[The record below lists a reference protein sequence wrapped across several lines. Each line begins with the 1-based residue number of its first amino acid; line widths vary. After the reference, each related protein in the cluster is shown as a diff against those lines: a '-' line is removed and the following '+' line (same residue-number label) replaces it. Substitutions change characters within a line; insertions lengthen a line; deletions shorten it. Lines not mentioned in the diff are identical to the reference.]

1 VCDAGSAGWSVARS
15 VLVVDPGC
23 AVERVL
29 IVYNPH
35 SSGDGQTLAER
46 LREELADRRPEL
58 PVQLQATQHAG
69 QGREIARAVTDP
81 GTVVVSASGDGGYHD
96 VVNGLMDAGSAG
108 VLAAVLAAGNAND
121 HRRATGRRPLV
132 EAIIAGDVSRLDLMR
147 VTYGEQVEYAH
158 SYVGWGL
165 TPLVAMGLESGG
177 KGSLRELVT
186 AVRTFWRFHPFT
198 IRRDQ
203 RVERFDSILCATIDQ
218 MAKYA
223 TLSTGSRPDDG
234 RFEVIVIPHVPKWRI
249 AATVLRAATR
259 GLPPQPSVSSYRFT
273 TVDPLPMQIDGE
285 LRELGAGDTVLVE
298 IAPRALA
305 TLR

>member
-1 VCDAGSAGWSVARS
+1 MDSEG
-15 VLVVDPGC
+15 

-29 IVYNPH
+29 VVYNPH

-46 LREELADRRPEL
+46 LREELAERRPEL
-58 PVQLQATQHAG
+58 PVRLQATQHAG

-108 VLAAVLAAGNAND
+108 VLAAVLPAGNAND
-121 HRRATGRRPLV
+121 HRRATRRRPLGD
-132 EAIIAGDVSRLDLMR
+132 AIVAGDVSRLDLLR
-147 VTYGEQVEYAH
+147 ITHGEQVEYAH
-158 SYVGWGL
+158 SYVGLGL
-165 TPLVAMGLESGG
+165 TPLVAVELESGG

-186 AVRTFWRFHPFT
+186 AVRTFWRFRPFT
-198 IRRDQ
+198 IRHDE

-234 RFEVIVIPHVPKWRI
+234 RVIVIPHVPKWRI

-273 TVDPLPMQIDGE
+273 TVDPVPLQIDGE
-285 LRELGAGDTVLVE
+285 LRELDAGDTVLVE